1 MNEQIL
7 PALVLKKGEDRR
19 LRAGHAWVFSNEVD
33 ISRTPL
39 TDFAAGDVV
48 GIQTASGRVLGSGY
62 VNPGTLISARLVDRG
77 GHALDAK
84 LIARRLETALALRER
99 LYPGAPHYRLVFGEA
114 DGLPGLVLDRFGE
127 VLVGQTTT
135 AGMERL
141 KPEIVA
147 AVRRVIAPA
156 AMVWKNDGG
165 ARELESLPR
174 EVEVAFGQIEGPT
187 RVEESGLSFEVNV
200 LTGQKTGWFFDQHAN
215 RDLLAPWVRDGA
227 RVLDLFS
234 YVGAWG
240 LRAVAQGASH
250 VTCVD
255 ASATAVEAIVKNAAL
270 NSMSER
276 VETVCGDAFEFL
288 RQAREDRLKWD
299 VVIVDPPAFI
309 KRRKDIHQ
317 GSLAYQRINT
327 MAMQVLERDGIL
339 VSSSC
344 SHHMPRGAFL
354 GAINTAARHLDRQVQ
369 VLQHL
374 HQGPDHPIQAAIAE
388 TEYLKG
394 FTCRIL
400 PS

>member
-1 MNEQIL
+1 MNEQTL
-7 PALVLKKGEDRR
+7 PALVLKRGEDRR

-33 ISRTPL
+33 IVRTPL
-39 TDFAAGDVV
+39 TAFTPGDVV
-48 GIQTASGRVLGSGY
+48 GIQTSTGRLLGTGY

-84 LIARRLETALALRER
+84 LFARRIQTALALRER
-99 LYPGAPHYRLVFGEA
+99 LYPGAPYYRLVFGEA
-114 DGLPGLVLDRFGE
+114 DGLPGLVLDRFGD
-127 VLVGQTTT
+127 VVVGQTTT

-141 KPEIVA
+141 KAEVAA
-147 AVRRVIAPA
+147 AVRQVLTPS

-165 ARELESLPR
+165 ARDLESLPK
-174 EVEVAFGQIEGPT
+174 EVELAFGQIEGPV
-187 RVEESGLSFEVNV
+187 RIEEGGVSFEVDV
-200 LTGQKTGWFFDQHAN
+200 LAGQKTGWFFDQHFN

-240 LRAVAQGASH
+240 LRAAGLGASH

-255 ASATAVEAIVKNAAL
+255 SSAAAVAAVEKNAAL
-270 NSMSER
+270 NGMSER
-276 VETVCGDAFEFL
+276 VATACSDAFEFL
-288 RQAREDRLKWD
+288 RDARAERHKWD

-309 KRRKDIHQ
+309 KRRKDFKQ

-327 MAMQVLERDGIL
+327 MAMQVLEPEGIL
-339 VSSSC
+339 VTSSC
-344 SHHMPRGAFL
+344 SHHMSRESLL
-354 GAINTAARHLDRQVQ
+354 GAINQAGRHLDRQVQ

-394 FTCRIL
+394 FVCRIL